1 MKFSALFLALFIIGG
16 CTTAQINGINDG
28 LYDVNHIKFSEF
40 DGSHIRYTDE
50 IPIGPSGVL
59 LNAYWDSKSPDTVI
73 FGFKLL
79 DRITSISSV
88 DVNADG
94 SFYRMS
100 EKQSVFTKRQF
111 EDYSAKMSSSQGF
124 VIPKSL
130 FEKISAS
137 TKVVYKINYLDGTY
151 YNITCDSTGISCMPK
166 FKFEQFSAILGSE
179 LKLRN
184 R

>member
-1 MKFSALFLALFIIGG
+1 MRISALFLALFIVGG
-16 CTTAQINGINDG
+16 CTTAQINSMNDG
-28 LYDVNHIKFSEF
+28 LYDVNHIKVSEF
-40 DGSHIRYTDE
+40 DGSLIRFTDE

-79 DRITSISSV
+79 DRIVNISSV
-88 DVNADG
+88 DINVDG

-100 EKQSVFTKRQF
+100 EKQSDFTKRQF
-111 EDYSAKMSSSQGF
+111 EDYSGKMSSSQGF

-151 YNITCDSTGISCMPK
+151 YNITCDSTGISCIPK
-166 FKFEQFSAILGSE
+166 FKFEQFY
-179 LKLRN
+179 KLIALTK
-184 R
+184 

>member
-1 MKFSALFLALFIIGG
+1 MKFSAVFLALFFIGG
-16 CTTAQINGINDG
+16 CTTAQINSINDSWFNV
-28 LYDVNHIKFSEF
+28 DHIEVSEF
-40 DGSHIRYTDE
+40 DGSLIRFTDE

-79 DRITSISSV
+79 DRIVNISSV
-88 DVNADG
+88 DINADG

-100 EKQSVFTKRQF
+100 EKQSDFTKRQF
-111 EDYSAKMSSSQGF
+111 EDYSGKMSSSQGF
-124 VIPKSL
+124 VIPKNL

-166 FKFEQFSAILGSE
+166 FKFEQFNLLINAN
-179 LKLRN
+179 K
-184 R
+184 